1 MNIIVEM
8 IFGSHLYGTTTETS
22 DKDFKGIYMPS
33 RYDLFLNRVS
43 KSITR
48 NTKTN
53 SNGKNTSHDV
63 DSEFY
68 SLHYFIKLACEGQTT
83 AIDMLFAPDDKIIH
97 SSDIWLKIV
106 ENRNR
111 FLTKNLQAF
120 ISYARRQASKYGVK
134 GSRLSDAKQVID
146 FCDSLK
152 NSDDWYLKIKHNWD
166 LLPTGEHIHKFDPDV
181 HGIGFYQVCGRKIS
195 DTCSLQQLHDI
206 VRLFYESYGARA
218 KQAELNSGIDWK
230 AVSHA
235 LRAAYQ
241 IKQILTEGL
250 VTFPLKEAP
259 FLIKVKNG
267 ELNFIN
273 EVSPLL
279 DELMDEVERL
289 SEISKLPDKV
299 DVNFWDDFIYDV
311 INQAYVI

>member
-1 MNIIVEM
+1 MNVVVEM
-8 IFGSHLYGTTTETS
+8 IFGSHLYGTATENS
-22 DKDFKGIYMPS
+22 DMDYKGVFLPS
-33 RYDLFLNRVS
+33 KRDLFLNRVS
-43 KSITR
+43 KSVNR
-48 NTKTN
+48 NTKTDN
-53 SNGKNTSHDV
+53 NGKNTANDI

-68 SLHYFIKLACEGQTT
+68 SLHYFIELACQGQT
-83 AIDMLFAPDDKIIH
+83 AAMDMLFAPDDKLVRN
-97 SSDIWLKIV
+97 SDIWLKII
-106 ENRNR
+106 ENRHR

-120 ISYARRQASKYGVK
+120 IGYARRQASKYGVK
-134 GSRLSDAKQVID
+134 GSRLSDAKAVID
-146 FCDSLK
+146 FVNSEPDRLHSVKLK
-152 NSDDWYLKIKHNWD
+152 DYWD
-166 LLPTGEHIHKFDPDV
+166 ELPTGEHIYKLNSSESNV
-181 HGIGFYQVCGRKIS
+181 KFYQVCGRKIS